1 MKTLYKYVSK
11 EFVLPFF
18 VGLVGFIVFVSVEM
32 LYQLS
37 DVIVQNH
44 VGFWSLLVLM
54 YYNLP
59 QFIVMGIP
67 VGVLLAIFWMIS
79 NFSSHRELMALQV
92 HGVNL
97 KKIVLPFLVVA
108 LCLSVVTY
116 MIEDFVIPSYNYKAT
131 EYLQRTVFNSK
142 SPQIK
147 TNTFFKADNSYFYVK
162 KFDPSTE
169 RFDDVLM
176 YKISGNDISVTY
188 AKSAYLEK
196 GKWYLKDGRI
206 YTLKNGIMT
215 FDMSFQTMKLDITE
229 DIIRFIRSQKSPN
242 SMSSRELMNRIKL
255 FRKLGLDPRI
265 FIVELNSRFANALG
279 ALIIA
284 FLGVPFSLFFGI
296 KSKSWGVIVTF
307 LLVVL
312 YQGSGAW
319 LSALG
324 KNGTLSPEIA
334 AWTPDLVFAGLG
346 LTFFL
351 LLDSRLMFKI
361 KEFVI
366 RIMPIMIITFILI
379 SSGRVFGSQMF
390 NITAGQLDMLSAT
403 EVVYSGGV
411 TVKSFNYTVSASSL
425 KVLFNEN
432 RYATLGIFTGNVV
445 YIQGKRK
452 ILSSKITIEF
462 QKQMAIIDNINGIV
476 KVKNA
481 KGVKKDVYFRGLKST
496 YSIKSGTSV
505 IEPGYI
511 TTCKFNPPHYK
522 VEASKIFLVPDD
534 HLVAYNLVMYI
545 FGVPVLYLPQ
555 YYYSLTGGKQ
565 PMEVSFNHSTT
576 QGWYSAVKF
585 NFSPSDSLNGD
596 AYFTSYEKG
605 PSTQGFD
612 FSGKLFTTLPY
623 TFSYYRSLE
632 KDNLLSEIVKF
643 GLSQTF
649 FKKYKTSFNYQND
662 VKFNH
667 QNSEFSLNGPAIGGS
682 LSMKVI
688 QDVSNGTQIY
698 DVPYSIK
705 GFNAFLGNV
714 KVTGK
719 LDGRGHFS
727 IPFANFSSVDSI
739 FGNFSWPI
747 RFFTLKSITGTYSGG
762 LSLASNQ
769 PLGYST
775 FADASY
781 GFDPIVYKLLGMDLN
796 LSYGAKTGFK
806 LESKSVSISN
816 RIAAIVKTKLSYNL
830 MGIKLSALH
839 TFVQVGGK
847 SVSNFDTH
855 NYQNNV
861 AFSANYNFP
870 IIPLN
875 ALAKFSYNFNNQVN
889 PLSNT
894 TLTTSSNFKVF
905 GISNSLNTSTIISP
919 SPKLINTKYTLDSK
933 WNGLSYHAETLYDY
947 NSKSFSDISNKFI
960 ASVKRLLFLYGFKL
974 STQFT
979 LKPQNLS
986 IENLNFEASANLK
999 DFGIGISSKGNISN
1013 GQLQSMNLNFSK
1025 NLDCLGLRGTV
1036 DLSTIG
1042 GFKISKFSLTLYITA
1057 FPEKYVSVDPVTG
1070 NFGFSLF

>member
-11 EFVLPFF
+11 EFILPFF
-18 VGLVGFIVFVSVEM
+18 VGLVGFIVFVSVEV

-59 QFIVMGIP
+59 QFIAMGIP

-79 NFSSHRELMALQV
+79 NFSSRRELMALQV

-97 KKIVLPFLVVA
+97 KKMVLPFLIMA
-108 LCLSVVTY
+108 LLLSVATY
-116 MIEDFVIPSYNYKAT
+116 LIEDFVVPTYNSKAT
-131 EYLQRTVFNSK
+131 EYLQKAVFNSK
-142 SPQIK
+142 VPQIK
-147 TNTFFKADNSYFYVK
+147 TNTFFKANDSYFYVK
-162 KFDPSTE
+162 KFDPNTE
-169 RFDDVLM
+169 SFDDVLM
-176 YKISGNDISVTY
+176 YKISANNISVTY

-196 GKWYLKDGRI
+196 GKWYLKNGRI

-215 FDMSFQTMKLDITE
+215 FDMSFQTMKLNITE
-229 DIIRFIRSQKSPN
+229 DIVRFIRSQKSPN
-242 SMSSRELMNRIKL
+242 SMSSRELMDRIKL

-324 KNGTLSPEIA
+324 KNGTFSPEMA
-334 AWTPDLVFAGLG
+334 AWAPDLVFAGLG
-346 LTFFL
+346 LAFFL
-351 LLDSRLMFKI
+351 LLDSKLMFKI
-361 KEFVI
+361 KEFVV
-366 RIMPIMIITFILI
+366 RIMPIMVIVFIMVL
-379 SSGRVFGSQMF
+379 SGRAFGSQIF
-390 NITAGQLDMLSAT
+390 NITAGQLEMLSAT
-403 EVVYSGGV
+403 EVIYSGGV
-411 TVKSFNYTVSASSL
+411 NVKSLNYTVSASSL
-425 KVLFNEN
+425 KILFDEN
-432 RYATLGIFTGNVV
+432 GHAAFAIFSGNVV
-445 YIQGKRK
+445 YSQGERK
-452 ILSSKITIEF
+452 LFSSKITVEF
-462 QKQMAIIDNINGIV
+462 QKQTAVIDNINGIV

-481 KGVKKDVYFRGLKST
+481 KGVKKDVYFHGLKSV
-496 YSIKSGTSV
+496 YSTESGTSI

-522 VEASKIFLVPDD
+522 MEASKIYFVPDD
-534 HLVAYNLVMYI
+534 HLIAYNLVMYI
-545 FGVPVLYLPQ
+545 FGIPVLYLPQ

-576 QGWYSAVKF
+576 KGWYSAVKF
-585 NFSPSDSLNGD
+585 NFSPSDSLSGD

-612 FSGKLFTTLPY
+612 ILGKLAAFPY
-623 TFSYYRSLE
+623 SFSYHRSSE
-632 KDNLLSEIVKF
+632 NNTLLSEIVKF

-649 FKKYKTSFNYQND
+649 FKKYKTSFNYQNN
-662 VKFNH
+662 VKSNH
-667 QNSEFSLNGPAIGGS
+667 QNLDFSFSGPAMGGL
-682 LSMKVI
+682 LSMKAL
-688 QDVSNGTQIY
+688 QDVSGGTQRY
-698 DVPYSIK
+698 DIPYS
-705 GFNAFLGNV
+705 V
-714 KVTGK
+714 KSINTFWGKMKITGK
-719 LDGRGHFS
+719 LNGKGYFS
-727 IPFANFSSVDSI
+727 MPS
-739 FGNFSWPI
+739 GNFSDTNSISGKFSWP
-747 RFFTLKSITGTYSGG
+747 FQVLNLKSIGGTYSGG
-762 LSLASNQ
+762 LSLAPDQ
-769 PLGYST
+769 PLGYSA
-775 FADASY
+775 FVDASY
-781 GFDPIVYKLLGMDLN
+781 GFDPIAYKLFGMNLN
-796 LSYGAKTGFK
+796 LTYGAKTGFK
-806 LESKSVSISN
+806 LESENVSMAN
-816 RIAAIVKTKLSYNL
+816 RIAAIIKTKLSYNL

-861 AFSANYNFP
+861 VFSAGYNFP
-870 IIPLN
+870 IIPLS
-875 ALAKFSYNFNNQVN
+875 ALAKFSYNLNNN
-889 PLSNT
+889 LSPLSNT

-905 GISNSLNTSTIISP
+905 GISNSLNTSTIINP

-933 WNGLSYHAETLYDY
+933 WSGLSYHAETLYDY
-947 NSKSFSDISNKFI
+947 NSKSFSNISNKFT
-960 ASVKRLLFLYGFKL
+960 ASVKRLLFLYNFKL
-974 STQFT
+974 STQFI
-979 LKPQNLS
+979 LKSQDLS
-986 IENLNFEASANLK
+986 IESLNFETSANLK

-1013 GQLQSMNLNFSK
+1013 GQLQSMALNFSK
-1025 NLDCLGLRGTV
+1025 SLDCLGLKGTMNI
-1036 DLSTIG
+1036 STAG
-1042 GFKISKFSLTLYITA
+1042 GFKISNFSLTLYITA
-1057 FPEKYVSVDPVTG
+1057 FPEKYVSIDPVTG

>member
-11 EFVLPFF
+11 EFILPFF
-18 VGLVGFIVFVSVEM
+18 VGLVGFIVFVSVEV

-59 QFIVMGIP
+59 QFIAMGVP

-79 NFSSHRELMALQV
+79 NFSSRRELMALQV

-97 KKIVLPFLVVA
+97 KKIVLPFLIIA
-108 LCLSVVTY
+108 LFLSVVTY
-116 MIEDFVIPSYNYKAT
+116 LIEDFVVPTYNSKAT
-131 EYLQRTVFNSK
+131 EYLQEAVFNSK
-142 SPQIK
+142 APQVK
-147 TNTFFKADNSYFYVK
+147 TNTFFKANDSYFYVK
-162 KFDPSTE
+162 KIDPSTE
-169 RFDDVLM
+169 SFDDVLM
-176 YKISGNDISVTY
+176 YKISRNDISVTY
-188 AKSAYLEK
+188 AKSAYIEK

-229 DIIRFIRSQKSPN
+229 DIVRFIRSQKSPN
-242 SMSSRELMNRIKL
+242 SMSSRELMDRIKL

-324 KNGTLSPEIA
+324 KNGAFSPEMA
-334 AWTPDLVFAGLG
+334 AWAPDLVFAGLG
-346 LTFFL
+346 LIFFL
-351 LLDSRLMFKI
+351 LLDSRIMFKI
-361 KEFVI
+361 KEFVV
-366 RIMPIMIITFILI
+366 RIMPIMVVVFILI
-379 SSGRVFGSQMF
+379 SSGRAFGSQTF
-390 NITAGQLDMLSAT
+390 NITAGQLEMLSAT
-403 EVVYSGGV
+403 EVFYSGGV
-411 TVKSFNYTVSASSL
+411 NVKSLNYTVSASSL
-425 KVLFNEN
+425 KILFDEN
-432 RYATLGIFTGNVV
+432 GHATFGIFNGNVV

-452 ILSSKITIEF
+452 ILSSKIVIEF

-481 KGVKKDVYFRGLKST
+481 KGVKKDVYFHGLKST
-496 YSIKSGTSV
+496 YSTKSGTSV

-522 VEASKIFLVPDD
+522 IEASKIYLVPDD
-534 HLVAYNLVMYI
+534 HLITYNLVMYI
-545 FGVPVLYLPQ
+545 FGIPVLYLPQ

-565 PMEVSFNHSTT
+565 PMEISFNHSTT
-576 QGWYSAVKF
+576 KGWYSAVKF
-585 NFSPSDSLNGD
+585 NFSPSDTLNGD
-596 AYFTSYEKG
+596 AYFTFYEKG
-605 PSTQGFD
+605 PSTQVFD
-612 FSGKLFTTLPY
+612 FSGKLSTIPY
-623 TFSYYRSLE
+623 SFSYQRSSE
-632 KDNLLSEIVKF
+632 NNTVLSEIIKF

-649 FKKYKTSFNYQND
+649 FKKYKASFNYQND
-662 VKFNH
+662 VKSNR
-667 QNSEFSLNGPAIGGS
+667 QSSEFSLSGPAIGGS
-682 LSMKVI
+682 LSMKAL
-688 QDVSNGTQIY
+688 QNVSGGSQRY
-698 DVPYSIK
+698 DIPYSIK
-705 GFNAFLGNV
+705 NINASLG
-714 KVTGK
+714 KMKITGK
-719 LDGRGHFS
+719 LDGKGYFS
-727 IPFANFSSVDSI
+727 MPSGKFSDVNSI
-739 FGNFSWPI
+739 SGKFSWPFRI
-747 RFFTLKSITGTYSGG
+747 LTLKSIGGTYSGG
-762 LSLASNQ
+762 HSLASDQ
-769 PLGYST
+769 PLGYSA

-781 GFDPIVYKLLGMDLN
+781 GFDSIAYKLFGMNLN
-796 LSYGAKTGFK
+796 LAYSAKTGFK
-806 LESKSVSISN
+806 LESKNVSIAN

-847 SVSNFDTH
+847 NVSNFDTH
-855 NYQNNV
+855 NHQNNV
-861 AFSANYNFP
+861 AFSVGYNLP
-870 IIPLN
+870 IVPLS
-875 ALAKFSYNFNNQVN
+875 ALAKFSYDLNNPIS

-894 TLTTSSNFKVF
+894 TLTTSSKFKIF
-905 GISNSLNTSTIISP
+905 GISNSLDTSTIINP
-919 SPKLINTKYTLDSK
+919 SPKLINTKYTFDSK
-933 WNGLSYHAETLYDY
+933 WKELSYHAETLYDY
-947 NSKSFSDISNKFI
+947 NSKSFSNISNKFT
-960 ASVKRLLFLYGFKL
+960 ASIKQLLFLYNFKL

-979 LKPQNLS
+979 LKSQDFS
-986 IENLNFEASANLK
+986 IESLNFETSANLK

-1013 GQLQSMNLNFSK
+1013 GQLQSMALNFSK
-1025 NLDCLGLRGTV
+1025 NLDCLGLEGTV
-1036 DLSTIG
+1036 NLSTVN
-1042 GFKISKFSLTLYITA
+1042 GFKVSKFSLTLYITA
-1057 FPEKYVSVDPVTG
+1057 FPEKYISVDPVTG